1 MDIPTE
7 FSHRVF
13 KTRISGMTSS
23 LKKLNEITN
32 AWPGS
37 EIDVIYENLKPI
49 VVIVFETQEDCLA
62 FTLKYGKEY
71 VLITVWMLTCTL
83 GSSRKVETDS
93 TGRI

>member
-71 VLITVWMLTCTL
+71 V
-83 GSSRKVETDS
+83 
-93 TGRI
+93 